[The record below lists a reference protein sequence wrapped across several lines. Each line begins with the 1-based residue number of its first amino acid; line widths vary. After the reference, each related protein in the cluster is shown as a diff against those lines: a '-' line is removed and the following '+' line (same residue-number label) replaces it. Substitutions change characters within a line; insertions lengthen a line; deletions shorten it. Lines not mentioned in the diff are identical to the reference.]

1 MCDSTSGPM
10 LGVTPREW
18 VAAFYVIVAI
28 AIVAILGLRP
38 VAALVLVSM
47 AAMTL
52 IASRA
57 CSGPDFNYWNGLRLV
72 ASINP
77 TGETLIG
84 QIFVLPALA
93 IASLYSWILGITWVL
108 GGREWPRR
116 RWLNFLRRYRELV
129 IRMRP
134 KD

>member
-1 MCDSTSGPM
+1 M

-18 VAAFYVIVAI
+18 VGAFYLILAI
-28 AIVAILGLRP
+28 AIVAIVGLHP
-38 VAALVLVSM
+38 LAAAIIVSM
-47 AAMTL
+47 AALTL
-52 IASRA
+52 VASRA
-57 CSGPDFNYWNGLRLV
+57 CSAPNYSYWKGLSLV

-77 TGETLIG
+77 TGETLVG

-93 IASLYSWILGITWVL
+93 IASVYSWILGITWML
-108 GGREWPRR
+108 GGREWPQR
-116 RWLNFLRRYRELV
+116 RWLNFLRRYRGLV

>member
-1 MCDSTSGPM
+1 M

-18 VAAFYVIVAI
+18 VVAYYVVVAI
-28 AIVAILGLRP
+28 AVVAILGLRP
-38 VAALVLVSM
+38 LAALVIVSI
-47 AAMTL
+47 AGMTL
-52 IASRA
+52 VASRA
-57 CSGPDFNYWNGLRLV
+57 CSAPDYSYWKGLRLI

-93 IASLYSWILGITWVL
+93 IASLYSWILGIMWVL
-108 GGREWPRR
+108 GAIEWPQR
-116 RWLNFLRRYRELV
+116 RWLNLLRRYRELV
-129 IRMRP
+129 IRIRP

>member
-1 MCDSTSGPM
+1 M

-38 VAALVLVSM
+38 IAALVIVSM
-47 AAMTL
+47 AALTL
-52 IASRA
+52 VASRA
-57 CSGPDFNYWNGLRLV
+57 CSAPKYSYWQGLGLI

-84 QIFVLPALA
+84 QVFVLPALA
-93 IASLYSWILGITWVL
+93 IASVYSWILGITWVL
-108 GGREWPRR
+108 GGREWPQR
-116 RWLNFLRRYRELV
+116 RWVNFLRRYRELV

>member
-1 MCDSTSGPM
+1 MV
-10 LGVTPREW
+10 GVTPREW
-18 VAAFYVIVAI
+18 VAAFYVVVAI

-38 VAALVLVSM
+38 LAALVIVSM
-47 AAMTL
+47 AALTL
-52 IASRA
+52 VASRA
-57 CSGPDFNYWNGLRLV
+57 CSTPDYSYWKGLSLI

-93 IASLYSWILGITWVL
+93 IATLYSWILGIMWVL
-108 GGREWPRR
+108 GAREWPQR
-116 RWLNFLRRYRELV
+116 RWLNLLRRYRELV

-134 KD
+134 KH

>member
-1 MCDSTSGPM
+1 M

-28 AIVAILGLRP
+28 VIVAILGFHPL
-38 VAALVLVSM
+38 AALVIVSM
-47 AAMTL
+47 ATMTL
-52 IASRA
+52 VASRA
-57 CSGPDFNYWNGLRLV
+57 CSAPDYSYWKGMRLV

-77 TGETLIG
+77 TGETLVG

-108 GGREWPRR
+108 GGREWPQR

>member
-1 MCDSTSGPM
+1 M

-28 AIVAILGLRP
+28 AVVAIVGLRP
-38 VAALVLVSM
+38 LAALVIVSM
-47 AAMTL
+47 AALTL
-52 IASRA
+52 VASRA
-57 CSGPDFNYWNGLRLV
+57 CFAPDYSYWKGLGLI

-77 TGETLIG
+77 TGESFIG

-93 IASLYSWILGITWVL
+93 IASVYSWILGITWVL
-108 GGREWPRR
+108 GGREWPQR
-116 RWLNFLRRYRELV
+116 RWLSFLRRYREFV